1 MSNYPESLIYFMWPY
16 QVYFRFSCQFNAESL
31 FNQVDP
37 NLQPNVFVIGFLK
50 SERVDRRPV
59 CIDPEQID
67 YQLTEFDDIHNKA
80 KEHYEKH
87 KARNIFYSGQG
98 QQEKMDL
105 RLGSET
111 FKSALEEILNTSPN
125 NKGNLCFVSKAAQID
140 DFDVFVVLRLKR
152 SVYESHQHLK
162 ISHGDRDL
170 SINRSFLE
178 TLVQEYLKDCTIA
191 LYYPNPGEN
200 LGGDGRTTEET
211 WRAAAKN
218 FMYTISAKGKDFY
231 GLHGLFEACNKLS
244 TERYEGSENIGTLII
259 AEKDDPNIEL
269 ITPLEE
275 PFSFR
280 DYRKVRKLL
289 QLSNDELGMVCNT
302 NKVFGLGKIKQDY
315 DVASESV
322 FKVKFLGIHCWDVL
336 HHNQPILQ
344 MRYGLADF
352 PSERITKEKFV
363 SDASRV
369 FSSLTRQNAEKLFS
383 LAKSITTQARGALL
397 IISDNAEAEAARLKN
412 QCFPVTPIKA
422 TEEVLLN
429 LSSIDGGVLI
439 DQDGLI
445 WAYGVILDGI
455 VGEHGNSS
463 RGSRYNSAITY
474 HEYKSTTDGLM
485 IIIVSED
492 GSIDVLPTLR
502 PQIKHSDI
510 TNMIAVLEKLEID
523 GQEGGKTFNE
533 LMEWFK
539 NNSFY
544 LTTEEVAH
552 INELKKTID
561 EKIPIRNVK
570 IMHDDFVA
578 NPAMNNSFY
587 LSED

>member
-1 MSNYPESLIYFMWPY
+1 MSKYPESLIYFMWPY
-16 QVYFRFSCQFNAESL
+16 QVYFRFSCQFNAERL
-31 FNQVDP
+31 FDRVDP

-50 SERVDRRPV
+50 SERGDRLPV

-67 YQLTEFDDIHNKA
+67 YQLTEFNDIYNRA

-87 KARNIFYSGQG
+87 ERRNMFYTGQG
-98 QQEKMDL
+98 QQEKMDR
-105 RLGSET
+105 RLENET

-125 NKGNLCFVSKAAQID
+125 NKGNLCFASKAARIN
-140 DFDVFVVLRLKR
+140 DFDVFVVLQLKR
-152 SVYESHQHLK
+152 SVYESHYHLK
-162 ISHGDRDL
+162 IDRIDKNL
-170 SINRSFLE
+170 FISRSFLE
-178 TLVQEYLKDCTIA
+178 TLVGEYLKDCTTA

-200 LGGDGRTTEET
+200 LSGDGRPTEET
-211 WRAAAKN
+211 WRAAARS
-218 FMYTISAKGKDFY
+218 FMYTISSKGKDFH

-244 TERYEGSENIGTLII
+244 TERYEGSENVGTLII
-259 AEKDDPNIEL
+259 AEEDDPDIEL

-289 QLSNDELGMVCNT
+289 QLSDDRLGMICNT

-315 DVASESV
+315 DPASESV

-336 HHNQPILQ
+336 HQNQPILQ

-352 PSERITKEKFV
+352 PSETITKEKFI

-369 FSSLTRQNAEKLFS
+369 FISLPRQNAEKLFS
-383 LAKSITTQARGALL
+383 FAKSITTQERGALL
-397 IISDNAEAEAARLKN
+397 IISDNAKAEAARLKN
-412 QCFPVTPIKA
+412 QCFPVKPIQA
-422 TEEVLLN
+422 TEEILLN
-429 LSSIDGGVLI
+429 LSLIDGGVLI

-445 WAYGVILDGI
+445 WAYGVILDGV
-455 VGEHGNSS
+455 VGELGNSS

-474 HEYKSTTDGLM
+474 HEFKSTTDGLM

-492 GSIDVLPTLR
+492 GSVDVLPTLR

-510 TNMIAVLEKLEID
+510 TNMIAVLEKLAID

-539 NNSFY
+539 NMSFY
-544 LTTEEVAH
+544 LTAEEVAQ

-561 EKIPIRNVK
+561 ERIPIRNVK

-578 NPAMNNSFY
+578 NPVMNSSFY